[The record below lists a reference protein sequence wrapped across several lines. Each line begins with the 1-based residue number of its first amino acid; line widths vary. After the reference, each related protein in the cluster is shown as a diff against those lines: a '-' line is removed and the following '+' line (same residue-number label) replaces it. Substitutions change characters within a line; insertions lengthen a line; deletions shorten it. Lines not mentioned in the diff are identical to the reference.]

1 MNIIIRFTKFRL
13 KLYSVLRFQSTVVVM
28 ADQHLLDV
36 INVSEKHLLDT
47 VNIDEPLDISL
58 VGITQNTPVRI
69 THELPVQTKEMEKNK
84 DKESTISDIED
95 YINMKYDE
103 IAMSSL
109 KKELLQEVHLLI
121 EKEENSIISFL
132 QNQNDHLLT
141 EVNFLLEEV
150 KEENIAIK
158 KFMNNC
164 RQNIN
169 RDIIGNK
176 KSFSI
181 DDGDKSQKLIK
192 GLMVSIVF
200 LSQ

>member
-1 MNIIIRFTKFRL
+1 
-13 KLYSVLRFQSTVVVM
+13 M

-181 DDGDKSQKLIK
+181 DDGDKSQKRIK